1 MTGLALTLRSH
12 RYEMLV
18 SGALAIL
25 ALGAALFVV
34 LRLSTAGI
42 PLECFQ
48 QAGGTCFAFQG
59 LVEDYLNFARDKG
72 LLALGGITILP
83 ILSGLVIGITLAGKE
98 IDRGTVVFAWSM
110 SPSRRR
116 WLLDRV
122 VPIGVAV
129 VVLSLAGGV
138 LADRL
143 EALRDP
149 GVNPD
154 RSFEHLG
161 LRGIVVGAEALA
173 AFGVSLATGAVF
185 GRILPA
191 LLIGGALALGS
202 VALVTIGS
210 DTLLRNETVIVDG
223 VDGGPTGA
231 ERWREVD
238 YRVRDPKDGTIITW
252 NEAYE
257 RYGQTVDPENPEVD
271 WTQQLTSVLLVNPGE
286 MYPLAAD
293 RMALFYAVIGLAG
306 CVITFYAVDRRRPA

>member
-1 MTGLALTLRSH
+1 MTGLALTIRSH

-25 ALGAALFVV
+25 ALAAALFVV
-34 LRLSTAGI
+34 VRLSTAGI
-42 PLECFQ
+42 PVECFHQ
-48 QAGGTCFAFQG
+48 SGGSCLAFQA
-59 LVEDYLNFARDKG
+59 LVQDYLSFAADKG
-72 LLALGGITILP
+72 FLALGGITILP
-83 ILSGLVIGITLAGKE
+83 ILSGLIVGITLAGKE

-116 WLLDRV
+116 WLLARV

-129 VVLSLAGGV
+129 VALSLAGGF
-138 LADRL
+138 LADQL

-149 GVNPD
+149 GVDPQ
-154 RSFEHLG
+154 RSFEHIG
-161 LRGIVVGAEALA
+161 LRGIVLGAEALA
-173 AFGVSLATGAVF
+173 AFGVSLAAGAIL

-210 DTLLRNETVIVDG
+210 DTMLRNETVW
-223 VDGGPTGA
+223 VDGGDTGPTGP
-231 ERWREVD
+231 ERWRVVD
-238 YRVRDPKDGTIITW
+238 YRVRDPKDGTVITW
-252 NEAYE
+252 EQAYE
-257 RYGQTVDPENPEVD
+257 RYGQNVDPENPEVD
-271 WTQQLTSVLLVNPGE
+271 WSQQLTTVLLVNPGE

-306 CVITFYAVDRRRPA
+306 CVLTFAAVDRRRPM